1 VSPAQ
6 SSPLPAERGEG
17 QGEGRLDPTP
27 QPVAPRTHWARL
39 GERGN
44 VFGIKAMLFA
54 ARYLGRWF
62 FSLLLYPV
70 MGYFFLFAKA
80 ARQASLEYLAH
91 LSAAVPGVK
100 VRPTGWT
107 SYRHFLSMGHIM
119 LDKAM
124 AYAGVIRLEHCVLHD
139 HEVMNDLVQQGVGGV
154 VLAAHLGNL
163 EAIQAISDENSKLR
177 LNVLVHHRNAENF
190 NRILQQVKPDL
201 RVRLVEVADFGPDT
215 MMDLTER
222 VKCGEWIVISADR
235 VPVKSDRTV
244 EVDFLGGRAPLPVGP
259 FVLAGLLDCP
269 VMFLACLKLDDGR
282 YHFFYERF
290 AEKLSWT
297 RATRNEVVQR
307 SAQRYADRVAHYCAL
322 APLQW
327 FNFFPFWK
335 SS

>member
-1 VSPAQ
+1 MEPDLSQ
-6 SSPLPAERGEG
+6 ERGAASG
-17 QGEGRLDPTP
+17 PLGLDPAARP
-27 QPVAPRTHWARL
+27 AAAPTHWARL

-70 MGYFFLFAKA
+70 MAYFFLFARA
-80 ARQASLEYLAH
+80 ARRASREYLTR
-91 LSAAVPGVK
+91 LAAAAPAVEL
-100 VRPTGWT
+100 RPTGWT
-107 SYRHFLSMGHIM
+107 SYRHFLSMGQIM

-124 AYAGVIRLEHCVLHD
+124 AYAGAIRLEHCVLHD
-139 HEVMNDLVQQGVGGV
+139 HEVMNDLVLQGVGGV
-154 VLAAHLGNL
+154 VLTAHLGNL
-163 EAIQAISDENSKLR
+163 EAIQAISDENSKLK
-177 LNVLVHHRNAENF
+177 LNVLVHTRNAANF

-215 MMDLTER
+215 MMDLTAR
-222 VKCGEWIVISADR
+222 VGRGEWVVLSADR

-259 FVLAGLLDCP
+259 FVLAGLLSCP

-307 SAQRYADRVAHYCAL
+307 SAQRYADRVAHFCTL

-335 SS
+335 ST